1 MKTRLSDTVHNL
13 NRPPVHK
20 DDKPP
25 MKMLQRSSLTLLSFL
40 LIACSGGN
48 EQQAPANAPL
58 PKVSTL
64 AVSFQEVRPTKEFV
78 GKTEAKEDVNI
89 QARVGGYLIKQHVP
103 DGAKVKTGDLLFE
116 IDQDT
121 YAAEV
126 AKAEAKVAQDKAAL
140 NEATRNYNRG
150 KELIV
155 KGAISESQMDQ
166 LTSKKLQAEAAIK
179 VSEAALKT
187 AKLNLSYT
195 QIKAPTNGTL
205 SQAQVSIG
213 DLITSSTTLATL
225 VQSDPMYVSFQVS
238 ERELIKHREERQ
250 KEKAEGLEVTEP
262 VAKLKLT
269 TGSMYQHTGKFNF
282 LDNRIDQSTGTI
294 KVRAVFPNPDGF
306 LIPGQHV
313 TLVIE
318 KGSATKRLVIPQK
331 AVQEDQSGK
340 FVLVLGQDQVIQ
352 KRPIEAGQNQG
363 TMLTVMTGLKEGEQ
377 VIVDGLQKVRVGGK
391 AESLPAQLP
400 EAN

>member
-1 MKTRLSDTVHNL
+1 
-13 NRPPVHK
+13 
-20 DDKPP
+20 
-25 MKMLQRSSLTLLSFL
+25 MKMLQRSSLTLISFL

-64 AVSFQEVRPTKEFV
+64 AVSFQEVRPSKEFV

-250 KEKAEGLEVTEP
+250 KEKAEGLEVSDP
-262 VAKLKLT
+262 VSKLKLT
-269 TGSMYQHTGKFNF
+269 TGSIYQNTG
-282 LDNRIDQSTGTI
+282 
-294 KVRAVFPNPDGF
+294 
-306 LIPGQHV
+306 
-313 TLVIE
+313 
-318 KGSATKRLVIPQK
+318 
-331 AVQEDQSGK
+331 
-340 FVLVLGQDQVIQ
+340 
-352 KRPIEAGQNQG
+352 
-363 TMLTVMTGLKEGEQ
+363 
-377 VIVDGLQKVRVGGK
+377 
-391 AESLPAQLP
+391 
-400 EAN
+400 

>member
-1 MKTRLSDTVHNL
+1 
-13 NRPPVHK
+13 
-20 DDKPP
+20 
-25 MKMLQRSSLTLLSFL
+25 MKMIQRSSLVLFSIFL
-40 LIACSGGN
+40 VACSGGN
-48 EQQAPANAPL
+48 DSQAPANAPL

-64 AVSFQEVRPTKEFV
+64 AASYQEVRPSKEFV

-89 QARVGGYLIKQHVP
+89 QARVGGYLVKQHMP
-103 DGAKVKTGDLLFE
+103 DGAKVKEGDLLFE

-150 KELIV
+150 KELIS

-195 QIKAPTNGTL
+195 KVKAPTDGTL

-225 VQSDPMYVSFQVS
+225 VQADPMYVSFQVS
-238 ERELIKHREERQ
+238 ERELIEYREERQ
-250 KEKAEGLEVTEP
+250 QEKAEGKPSVEP

-269 TGSMYQHTGKFNF
+269 TGSMYQHTGSFNF
-282 LDNRIDQSTGTI
+282 LDNRIDQNTGTI
-294 KVRAVFPNPDGF
+294 KVRSVFPNPDGF
-306 LIPGQHV
+306 LLPGQHV

-318 KGSATKRLVIPQK
+318 EGSAVKRLVIPQK
-331 AVQEDQSGK
+331 AVQEDQVGK
-340 FVLVLGQDQVIQ
+340 FVLVLGSDKVIE
-352 KRPIEAGQNQG
+352 KRPIGVGQNQG
-363 TMLTVMTGLKEGEQ
+363 TLITVTSGLNEGDQ
-377 VIVDGLQKVRVGGK
+377 IIVDGLQKVRVGGK
-391 AESLPAQLP
+391 AEGTPAQLP